1 MHGAM
6 GAYVFAREH
15 WQALTLAIANIS
27 RLAWQHGTAL
37 AAGTDSDGGTH
48 LAIWRSQDLKHWQ
61 KTYSPRSFCWHQQN
75 DAADYSR
82 NYSLVTFCA
91 SRRARRSPS
100 VAARPRVKT
109 GEVSDC

>member
-1 MHGAM
+1 M

-15 WQALTLAIANIS
+15 WQALTLATANIS
-27 RLAWQHGTAL
+27 RLALQHGTAL

-82 NYSLVTFCA
+82 NYSRPSL
-91 SRRARRSPS
+91 RS
-100 VAARPRVKT
+100 APRVAHGGAHRWLRDLVLVPT
-109 GEVSDC
+109 RG